1 MENDKK
7 KPGKKLV
14 LKTSTLRRLTPENM
28 RHVVGGC
35 GDYSYIEDPLPP
47 KKPQMQ

>member
-1 MENDKK
+1 MKKDEK

-14 LKTSTLRRLTPENM
+14 LKTATLRRLTPENM
-28 RHVVGGC
+28 RDVVGGC

-47 KKPQMQ
+47 KKPKAQ

>member
-1 MENDKK
+1 MKRDEK

-14 LKTSTLRRLTPENM
+14 LKTATLRRLTPDQI
-28 RHVVGGC
+28 RQAVGGC

-47 KKPQMQ
+47 KKPAVQ